1 MKAASARAAAAESP
15 EADAPELAPS
25 RTFALGFLAMVPLL
39 VAYEWAVLAEPG
51 SPRNSVVLLTERAL
65 APAGE
70 HVVHARW
77 ALLGLVALVCAFL
90 ALRRGASIV
99 GGLSRILIEGLL
111 AACVLGPVM
120 VVLVRSLPQFL
131 PQLELSEE
139 RVPPGLVETALVFG
153 AAAWEELFFRVGLY
167 SFLYW
172 LALRFVLSF
181 DASERLARF
190 VADAAGLVLSSLAFA
205 AAHFAPVLRFLGPG
219 GRPFDA
225 ALFTW
230 LACGG
235 ALLGL
240 LFRLRG
246 PGVAAWT
253 HGLFNVALWVGVDP
267 DVIW

>member
-1 MKAASARAAAAESP
+1 MKAASARAAPVAAEAEVP
-15 EADAPELAPS
+15 DVAPS

-39 VAYEWAVLAEPG
+39 VAYEWAVIAEPA
-51 SPRNSVVLLTERAL
+51 SPRNAVVLLAERAL

-70 HVVHARW
+70 HVVHVRW
-77 ALLGLVALVCAFL
+77 ALLGLLALVCAIL
-90 ALRRGASIV
+90 ALRRGASLV
-99 GGLSRILIEGLL
+99 GGVSRILVEGLL
-111 AACVLGPVM
+111 AACILGPVM

-153 AAAWEELFFRVGLY
+153 AAAYEELFFRVGLY

-172 LALRFVLSF
+172 LTLRFVMSF

-190 VADAAGLVLSSLAFA
+190 IADLCGLVLSSLAFA

>member
-1 MKAASARAAAAESP
+1 MKAAGARATTAES
-15 EADAPELAPS
+15 ELEVPELAPS

-39 VAYEWAVLAEPG
+39 VAYEWAALADPD
-51 SPRNSVVLLTERAL
+51 SPRNSVVLLAERAL

-70 HVVHARW
+70 HVAHVRW
-77 ALLGLVALVCAFL
+77 ALLGLVAVGCTFL

-99 GGLSRILIEGLL
+99 ASVSRILIEGLL
-111 AACVLGPVM
+111 AACVLGPLM
-120 VVLVRSLPQFL
+120 VVLVRSLPEFL
-131 PQLELSEE
+131 PQLQPGVE
-139 RVPPGLVETALVFG
+139 RAAPGLVETALVFG

-172 LALRFVLSF
+172 LTLRFVLSF
-181 DASERLARF
+181 DASERLARAC
-190 VADAAGLVLSSLAFA
+190 ADVAGLVLSSLAFA

>member
-1 MKAASARAAAAESP
+1 MNASVASAAPAEV
-15 EADAPELAPS
+15 APEVVPS

-39 VAYEWAVLAEPG
+39 VAYEWAVIAEPA
-51 SPRNSVVLLTERAL
+51 SARNAVVLLAERAL

-70 HVVHARW
+70 HVVHVRW
-77 ALLGLVALVCAFL
+77 AVLGLVALVCAFL

-99 GGLSRILIEGLL
+99 GGVSRILVEGLL
-111 AACVLGPVM
+111 AACILGPVM

-153 AAAWEELFFRVGLY
+153 AAAYEELFFRVGLY

-172 LALRFVLSF
+172 LALRFVMSF
-181 DASERLARF
+181 DASERVARV
-190 VADAAGLVLSSLAFA
+190 VAELCGLLLSSLAFG

>member
-1 MKAASARAAAAESP
+1 MKAASARATP
-15 EADAPELAPS
+15 ADAELEAPEVAPS

-39 VAYEWAVLAEPG
+39 VAYELAVLAEPD
-51 SPRNSVVLLTERAL
+51 SRRNAVVLLAERAL

-70 HVVHARW
+70 HVTHVRW
-77 ALLGLVALVCAFL
+77 ALLALVALVCLFL
-90 ALRRGASIV
+90 VLRRGASLA

-139 RVPPGLVETALVFG
+139 RAVPGLVDTALVFG

-172 LALRFVLSF
+172 LTLRFVMSF
-181 DASERLARF
+181 DASERLARGL
-190 VADAAGLVLSSLAFA
+190 ADLSGLVLSSLAFA